1 MIRENLKVGVNL
13 WTYTAYILNRFGER
27 NGYSDMKF
35 KELSEFI
42 FDNLWRKQHLVFH
55 DGKEDLMCDLRYLD
69 KIKVIKLEEYG
80 PNINKSNIYLGN
92 RTILKKA
99 SEKIEESALRTGLK
113 LFDEYKEKIDSA
125 FEQIKKL

>member
-1 MIRENLKVGVNL
+1 M

-27 NGYSDMKF
+27 NKYQDIQFG
-35 KELSEFI
+35 ELSDFI
-42 FDNLWRKQHLVFH
+42 FNNLWKKHQLVFH

-80 PNINKSNIYLGN
+80 PDINKSNIYLGN
-92 RTILKKA
+92 KAILKKA
-99 SEKIEESALRTGLK
+99 SEKVEESALLTGVK
-113 LFDEYKEKIDSA
+113 LFDEYKERIDSA